1 MTPSMDTPQCSVGM
15 PIYNRPDML
24 AAALAGIRR
33 QTYQNLE
40 IIISDNASPDP
51 KVATICR
58 QAERDDPRIR
68 YVRQKNNVGAR
79 ANFDFVLKQ
88 ATAPFF
94 MWAAD
99 DDRRAPDAIARM
111 MAAFSKMPSSTVLT
125 VLETQY
131 VTPDGDFPFFAEG
144 RPFYEPVDMD
154 RVGRIAHVL
163 RHGYGDL
170 IYGVFR
176 REALF
181 ANGDPV
187 TRWFGPTLNELPLFA
202 AIAAQGDLRALP
214 EIGLFKRAPAHVCR
228 QARWEQQGGFSPQGP
243 RLGNPK
249 RLINY
254 HRRVAG
260 EIHAVLDALELTPAE
275 LKTLTQVANR
285 SLTRHAFL
293 TGIGWKPRRVAEA

>member
-1 MTPSMDTPQCSVGM
+1 M
-15 PIYNRPDML
+15 PIYNRPEML
-24 AAALAGIRR
+24 VTALAGIRR
-33 QTYQNLE
+33 QTYKNLE

-51 KVATICR
+51 QVAIICR
-58 QAERDDPRIR
+58 QAQRDDPRIR
-68 YVRQKNNVGAR
+68 YVRQTNNLGAR

-111 MAAFSKMPSSTVLT
+111 MSAFSEMPSSTVLT

-131 VTPDGDFPFFAEG
+131 VTLDGDFPFFAEG
-144 RPFYEPVDMD
+144 RPFYETSGLD
-154 RVGRIAHVL
+154 RVARIAHVL

-181 ANGDPV
+181 TNGEPV
-187 TRWFGPTLNELPLFA
+187 TQWFGPTLNELPLFA
-202 AIAAQGDLRALP
+202 AVAAQGDLRALP
-214 EIGLFKRAPAHVCR
+214 DVGLFKRAPAQVCR

-249 RLINY
+249 RLIGY

-260 EIHAVLDALELTPAE
+260 EIHAVLDALGLTPAE
-275 LKTLTQVANR
+275 AKALKQVANR
-285 SLTRHAFL
+285 SLAKHAFQ
-293 TGIGWKPRRVAEA
+293 TGIGWKPRRSINA